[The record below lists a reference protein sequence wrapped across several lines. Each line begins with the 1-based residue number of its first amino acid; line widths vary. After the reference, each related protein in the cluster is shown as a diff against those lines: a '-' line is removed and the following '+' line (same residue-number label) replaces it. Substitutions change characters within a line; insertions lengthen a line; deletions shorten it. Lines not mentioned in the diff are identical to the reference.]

1 MQVKFHYRPCVG
13 NLLLLFLCIFS
24 WNINAHHSHASLNPN
39 DIQTHRGVVEEYG
52 WGMPHVYIKVSAPNS
67 SGEIV
72 VYNIELLHPPGMLQR
87 GWDKDSLKEG
97 DQITWEGTA
106 DYNPNRYY
114 SGLNWAE
121 KVDGTRLAM
130 TAQLMEVTPSADFS
144 GLWMRD
150 LRGERPFYT
159 PPEDW
164 PYTDIGKEMTANF
177 NENNNPQVSCINP
190 GIPKATIL
198 PYPMQI
204 TRPNTETFVFT
215 YELREH
221 QRTVVLNQAKTQG
234 VATVLGSSVS
244 QMEGD
249 TLVIET
255 DNFKSD
261 RWGIH
266 TGVDSSDQKQLV
278 ERFTLLEDGKSL
290 DIMMVVTDPV
300 YLTEPVIIDYHMKKM
315 PDRQLI
321 QTPCTLESARFFLDA
336 GL

>member
-1 MQVKFHYRPCVG
+1 
-13 NLLLLFLCIFS
+13 
-24 WNINAHHSHASLNPN
+24 
-39 DIQTHRGVVEEYG
+39 
-52 WGMPHVYIKVSAPNS
+52 
-67 SGEIV
+67 
-72 VYNIELLHPPGMLQR
+72 
-87 GWDKDSLKEG
+87 
-97 DQITWEGTA
+97 
-106 DYNPNRYY
+106 
-114 SGLNWAE
+114 
-121 KVDGTRLAM
+121 
-130 TAQLMEVTPSADFS
+130 
-144 GLWMRD
+144 
-150 LRGERPFYT
+150 
-159 PPEDW
+159 
-164 PYTDIGKEMTANF
+164 
-177 NENNNPQVSCINP
+177 
-190 GIPKATIL
+190 
-198 PYPMQI
+198 MQI

-234 VATVLGSSVS
+234 VATVLGSSVA

-336 GL
+336 GF